1 MQTWFY
7 AQLDQKILDGIYETD
22 VRVENRLFITKKSNH
37 DGSRHLIFAPLRFH
51 DLFLPAIQP
60 VLKNYIDN
68 KSRENTDAQI
78 FKCDFKSRLL
88 FPGNLIRFYF

>member
-1 MQTWFY
+1 MT
-7 AQLDQKILDGIYETD
+7 ETD

-37 DGSRHLIFAPLRFH
+37 DGSRYLIFAPLRFH
-51 DLFLPAIQP
+51 ELFLPAIQP

-78 FKCDFKSRLL
+78 FKCDFKRRLP
-88 FPGNLIRFYF
+88 FRGNPIRFYF